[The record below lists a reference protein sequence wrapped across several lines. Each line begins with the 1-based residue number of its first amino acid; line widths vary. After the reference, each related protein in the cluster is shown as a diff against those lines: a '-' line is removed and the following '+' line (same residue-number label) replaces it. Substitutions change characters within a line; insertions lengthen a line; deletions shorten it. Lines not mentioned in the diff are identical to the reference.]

1 MLDAKTNPLPFPLT
15 LADLAAKATQT
26 NGPQIRLT
34 FYAFGCVIVNVYG
47 RSVNANREGLAEE
60 RRMLHVV
67 LVGCGAMS
75 KTWLEAARQ
84 SPEIRIAGLVDLDA
98 DRARQ
103 RAREYELAGVA
114 IGTDLDVIL
123 DQTKADAV
131 FDVVVP
137 AARRQVANSAFAH
150 HCHLL
155 TEKPLA
161 DSPANARAIVDAAR
175 RAGRVHAVVQNRRY
189 VANVRRIRRFLDSG
203 AIGAPTSIHA
213 DFFVAPHFGG
223 FREEMRHV
231 LLLDMAIHTFDA
243 ARYMVNGEP
252 ADVYCQEWEPANS
265 WYRQGSSASATFE
278 LGRNRMFTYRGSWCA
293 DGFRTSWE
301 GSWRIVGERGSLIW
315 DGHDEVKAEV
325 VLPEREGLIDKVGPV
340 RVPPLDPSDRIGGHL
355 GVIADFVQAVKT
367 GTEPETRG
375 SDNIKSLAMVFAAI
389 ESAETG
395 RRVNIASQEG

>member
-1 MLDAKTNPLPFPLT
+1 MIN
-15 LADLAAKATQT
+15 
-26 NGPQIRLT
+26 
-34 FYAFGCVIVNVYG
+34 
-47 RSVNANREGLAEE
+47 
-60 RRMLHVV
+60 VV

-75 KTWLEAARQ
+75 KAWLDAVRET
-84 SPEIRIAGLVDLDA
+84 PGVDVVGLVDLDS
-98 DRARQ
+98 DRAKA
-103 RAREYELAGVA
+103 RAHEFDLDGAA
-114 IGTDLDVIL
+114 IGTNLDAIL
-123 DQTKADAV
+123 AETRPEAV

-137 AARRQVANSAFAH
+137 AARREVAEKAFAH

-161 DSPANARAIVDAAR
+161 DSPENARAIVEAAR
-175 RAGRVHAVVQNRRY
+175 RAGRIHAVVQNRRY

-252 ADVYCQEWEPANS
+252 RTVYCHEWEPANS
-265 WYRQGSSASATFE
+265 WYRQGSSAAAIFE
-278 LGRNRMFTYRGSWCA
+278 FGGGKLFTYGGSWCA

-301 GSWRIVGERGSLIW
+301 SVWRIVCERGSLVW
-315 DGHDEVKAEV
+315 NGADELKAEAAQPV
-325 VLPEREGLIDKVGPV
+325 REGLFDQTEPLA
-340 RVPPLDPSDRIGGHL
+340 VPPLDPDDRIGGHR
-355 GVIADFVQAVKT
+355 GIIQDFLRAVET

-375 SDNIKSLAMVFAAI
+375 SDNIKSLAMVFGAI
-389 ESAETG
+389 ESAENG
-395 RRVNIASQEG
+395 RRVEIAA